1 MIITEKKNI
10 LIVDDNPENIQ
21 VITIILKAQGYKI
34 SSELDGN
41 KVLQHLKSFKADL
54 ILLDII
60 MPEINGYEVCRQ
72 LKDDPETKDIPII
85 FLSAK
90 SEPESI
96 IRGFEVGCVDYITKP
111 FNSTELL
118 ARVNTHLK
126 IKRHR
131 DHLEVM
137 VRERTQTVKVIMQ
150 ICEEISTEMNEKIT
164 SNITCRIFPMIST
177 LRETLTKSKQKQ
189 CLGIIESRLGAILSD
204 SSQKLSSPALN
215 LTPAEIQIAGLV
227 RDGKTGKQITM
238 LLGISENTLNFHRTN
253 IRKKLGL
260 NNLKTGLKSF
270 LQKN

>member
-1 MIITEKKNI
+1 MIRTEKNNI

-21 VITIILKAQGYKI
+21 VTTIILKAQGYKI

-54 ILLDII
+54 ILLAIN

-72 LKDDPETKDIPII
+72 LKDNPETKDIPII
-85 FLSAK
+85 FLTAESK
-90 SEPESI
+90 PESI
-96 IRGFEVGCVDYITKP
+96 IRGFENGCADYITRP
-111 FNSTELL
+111 FNHTEFL

-131 DHLEVM
+131 DHLEAM
-137 VRERTQTVKVIMQ
+137 LRERTQTIKVMIQ
-150 ICEEISTEMNEKIT
+150 ICEEISTEMHKKIT
-164 SNITCRIFPMIST
+164 GNITGRIFPMIST

-189 CLGIIESRLGAILSD
+189 CLGIIESRLGEILSD
-204 SSQKLSSPALN
+204 SSQKLSSPDLN
-215 LTPAEIQIAGLV
+215 LTFSEIQIAGLV

-238 LLGISENTLNFHRTN
+238 MLGISENTLNFHRTN

-270 LQKN
+270 LQKQ